1 MDSGHQTANHQFFLS
16 NFLGR
21 TALSPVVLVVILMEI
36 SQQVQNKISSKKCLE
51 REKKGNINIQL
62 KKANSNIYKI
72 EISVKQTKEK

>member
-1 MDSGHQTANHQFFLS
+1 
-16 NFLGR
+16 
-21 TALSPVVLVVILMEI
+21 MEI